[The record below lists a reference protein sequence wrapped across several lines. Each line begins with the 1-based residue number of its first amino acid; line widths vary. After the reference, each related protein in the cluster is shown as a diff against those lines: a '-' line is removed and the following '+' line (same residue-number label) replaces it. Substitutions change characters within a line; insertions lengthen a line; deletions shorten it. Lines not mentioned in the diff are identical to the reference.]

1 MKSYLLAIM
10 KSHLSKSKTAAKKSV
25 SVFLAILMLLS
36 CWVFF
41 APEAEAVDSSGSYT
55 WRIKIDCNDAFTGK
69 DGTYTVY
76 VKSNNGT
83 TNGTSVTGSVGA
95 GGGTCFD
102 DGSTG
107 YIPGEGGTTT
117 SNGFPYQCY
126 VYVYKD
132 SGPSSCAKTD
142 GQYWAE
148 LQIKDGDGNWQ
159 TVGTKT
165 QSNKC
170 SGHGKVS
177 VTTGA
182 LASTSSLWPK
192 PNSVSWVSTEAND
205 TKDLSLSASQNV
217 SRTMNFNVFDQ
228 YGVRMS
234 STALTNLGKTPSA
247 TVSGSKFGTVGT
259 STGSNIYYSISSA
272 NAASYSITVT
282 AKTAARG
289 TDFDYQTI
297 SVNPTCNGKS
307 AGARSFKLYDPIYT
321 FSFDANDPNS
331 SDTAN
336 ANASISPNTGKSKYY
351 YNYLTAEEIPSSGSR
366 TGYEFIAMYS
376 PAKSP
381 SYAATKPTPGST
393 TGYTGQLTTS
403 TPIAS
408 SKTWYAAWWAKNV
421 TVTLVDNMGNVLKT
435 FTGKYDKLANYLDND
450 WPTEVEFKRNTET
463 GTFDYTFNGHWKV
476 IEAKKFLANGT
487 QAEYQGVYGTDS
499 QSFTLKGDTVFQAQY
514 DKTKS
519 SYSVKFY
526 GETGNVLRA
535 DSYVYRDQ
543 PVQPTTSKATDN
555 YFTYT
560 FKGWHRVLD
569 GEQKTGYI
577 VNKDGY
583 LSTSATSDAADLV
596 DGKKVMV
603 GTVDDFTVRSD
614 AEYVPVFEKTY
625 NEYTVTFKYK
635 TATGDDAVSNNEG
648 KTYHF
653 GDALNLPELPKPT
666 KPTEPVSYTFGGY
679 RFPLVDWTKNNA
691 AIGSTAL
698 PATLN
703 DSVTTHATKNVTY
716 EAVYG
721 SGIPAEYDV
730 TFTFIQADGTETT
743 VPYIINHNAPVTAPV
758 VPQTYRDDDYE
769 YTFAGWKDQDGVG
782 LVTPAY
788 KDAFYVAQYT
798 SKKLYTVSF
807 INEGAAFGESA
818 KYVAGDTII
827 MPVGTPAKAADKT
840 AWQYTFKNWVDE
852 NGTAVTVM
860 PENDLVLYADYTPSY
875 IEYTINFV
883 WKDSDG
889 NDVTDTKTYH
899 YRDAV
904 TIPKLD
910 ELDQTT
916 YKDDTYTYT
925 FKAWDKDVA
934 KHCTGE
940 GEMSED
946 GKTAVLTYTA
956 TYRREYNY
964 YTVTWMKESGTVDGE
979 IQYGDYMTDAFL
991 YNEKVRIPTVA
1002 PDSVQKPS
1010 NPAYSMVLDH
1020 WAYKDE
1026 NGNLV
1031 AIDRD
1036 TRITGSITFYP
1047 VYKEAAKVCTVN
1059 LYNDD
1064 GTQLVQVIKVAYNTD
1079 LATYKGL
1086 SIPKKVYNDDTH
1098 FRFTGWVDK
1107 TTGTPVTVI
1116 TDDCDLKATYQQEA
1130 HTYDPVVADKLPT
1143 FFEKGIGSKTCTE
1156 CGKVV
1161 TNVAIDMLP
1170 DAVAPT
1176 AKLFIKDAVIESGAE
1191 VPTDALLV
1199 APKNNLIVATVDT
1212 ADTSEYND
1220 AGKGIGT
1227 GKIEYF
1233 VTAGNTPVAFESIT
1247 GWKTRFDYDT
1257 YVAELQSEG
1266 LTAEE
1271 IALAMS
1277 EFEANATA
1285 YVGDLSGETAFPDI
1299 VKDGETFIFYA
1310 KITDRQGGEAGIGG
1324 NVCYVRSQPLTYDA
1338 TAAEITLT
1346 GDGNGMSKFCTDV
1359 AVSVSEDNELVS
1371 VTVDGEPQTLSADG
1385 KGASFV
1391 INTKGFHQ
1399 IVATDVAGNVTV
1411 KNIEILGSHNEKS
1424 YVTAATCTEKGT
1436 TITYCTVCG
1445 KETKE
1450 PVVVPELGHDFIE
1463 VDKVEKTCTDNGYTL
1478 YRCTRCGITEK
1489 RDIVKDDGNHKYGE
1503 PVVSTKATCTAKG
1516 KKYSVCSVCGEYK
1529 YESIP
1534 VDPTAH
1540 RWYRGV
1546 VTKPTCTE
1554 EGYTMHTC
1562 KYCGTTEMV
1571 EGSTTEA
1578 LGHEPSGKWV
1588 VITEASCAGYDEET
1602 KTGGTVG
1609 ERVQYCKRDGAA
1621 DCNHVVQ
1628 VSEPIPVPNHMW
1640 KFIKAVEPTTEADGY
1655 TEYRCQSCNAVK
1667 IVPGDPKLVEH
1678 SVTFMVDGEVYK
1690 TITKIAGESV
1700 TVEDPTKAAD
1710 KTYKYSFLRWEDADG
1725 KKVDLPVAVDAEKDI
1740 VLNAVFA
1747 ETQIN
1752 YTYIFYTKAKTE
1764 PFEYVQFKKVGYL
1777 KYDEA
1782 AEAQEFAGPADYED
1796 EGASYKFVGWVVKG
1810 TAPVFDVTDAD
1821 GNVITKG
1828 NVSKSIK
1835 ISEVDFDANNTAE
1848 FEAVFE
1854 KIVKKVNVTYAYDL
1868 TSGTYIYTKEIN
1880 YGDKVENINTFIP
1893 EEIMNTVKKD
1903 ADDVFHYTFKEWKVR
1918 EGIESLQSVTKN
1930 TLALAVFTANEHDF
1944 KNVEGAG
1951 HYKAPTCTEDGY
1963 QDTKCECG
1971 KVFKKILPATGHT
1984 WSTTPDEN
1992 GQVECSVCGEKKDYD
2007 AKFTVTF
2014 YNENG
2019 STIKKLS
2026 DIKWN
2031 EDIKD
2036 KIPTNVTKESDDR
2049 YDYKFS
2055 HWYVK
2060 GDETKTKVEVAT
2072 VVKAD
2077 AEYVAAFTATAR
2089 KYKVIYRVEGSTAAL
2104 QVTEVEYG
2112 AALPAYKGAT
2122 PVNDKY
2128 DDYQHFVFDDWS
2140 KSAADFPDG
2149 VTGDVVITAVFTRE
2163 GHQIVSVSRKN
2174 ATCTEPM
2181 KETFKCEKC
2190 GYGYVVTSGKALGH
2204 KWVLVESV
2212 DPTESTEGYELYK
2225 CDRAGC
2231 DETYKKVL
2239 PPKTYIYFTVI
2250 VVDQDGNPVQG
2261 ATVTI
2266 FDGTKFVA
2274 SGSTDA
2280 HGKVIFKVEE
2290 AKKYRVVVEYNKQH
2304 IEGYI
2309 TVNPDG
2315 STEGGSIGVKV
2326 THCSCTCHRDG
2337 IWPAIFR
2344 FFHKIIKM
2352 IVGHFVCCGNPDA
2365 RYGS

>member
-1 MKSYLLAIM
+1 MKKYFKKGLSLIM
-10 KSHLSKSKTAAKKSV
+10 AA
-25 SVFLAILMLLS
+25 LMLLS

-41 APEAEAVDSSGSYT
+41 APEAEAVNSGTYYWRVRVDSGNNTGGWDKGAWVVYGKPNNGKGSETTLSSFSQYVNFKDTGRIIKSGSSTSFPTKVTFTYSFGGGMT
-55 WRIKIDCNDAFTGK
+55 WREMK
-69 DGTYTVY
+69 GTAYLDV
-76 VKSNNGT
+76 SGNNSSWT
-83 TNGTSVTGSVGA
+83 QVGSVDLGA
-95 GGGTCFD
+95 
-102 DGSTG
+102 
-107 YIPGEGGTTT
+107 
-117 SNGFPYQCY
+117 
-126 VYVYKD
+126 K
-132 SGPSSCAKTD
+132 SSAFSAAK
-142 GQYWAE
+142 
-148 LQIKDGDGNWQ
+148 
-159 TVGTKT
+159 GTKT
-165 QSNKC
+165 ITGGNYPKAS
-170 SGHGKVS
+170 S
-177 VTTGA
+177 VVFDQAPGAVTVPKTGTETTSMQTH
-182 LASTSSLWPK
+182 L
-192 PNSVSWVSTEAND
+192 N
-205 TKDLSLSASQNV
+205 
-217 SRTMNFNVFDQ
+217 DQ
-228 YGVRMS
+228 YGVRVYS
-234 STALTNLGKTPSA
+234 SASTYSKTYSLSSNRNSITGVSCAAGSTTTGYDPWTISVDNSAKLTGYDTNTISA
-247 TVSGSKFGTVGT
+247 TVSYTFNGATV
-259 STGSNIYYSISSA
+259 SA
-272 NAASYSITVT
+272 Y
-282 AKTAARG
+282 KTFVL
-289 TDFDYQTI
+289 TDPQ
-297 SVNPTCNGKS
+297 
-307 AGARSFKLYDPIYT
+307 YT
-321 FSFDANDPNS
+321 FSFDANGGNSITPNAAI
-331 SDTAN
+331 T
-336 ANASISPNTGKSKYY
+336 KYY
-351 YNYLTAEEIPSSGSR
+351 YNKLSGEQIPSSGVR
-366 TGYEFIAMYS
+366 PGYEFIGMYGS
-376 PAKSP
+376 PILRYDATTAP
-381 SYAATKPTPGST
+381 SASSIS
-393 TGYTGQLTTS
+393 GQLTTS
-403 TPIAS
+403 TPIEGN
-408 SKTWYAAWWAKNV
+408 KTWYAAWWAKDVN
-421 TVTLVDNMGNVLKT
+421 VTLVDNMGNVLKT
-435 FTGKYDKLANYLDND
+435 FKSKYDQVASFLDSD
-450 WPTEVEFKRNTET
+450 WPQDVPFKRISET

-476 IEAKKFLANGT
+476 VDAKQYLANGT
-487 QAEYQGVYGTDS
+487 QSELQGVYGEDS
-499 QSFTLKGDTVFQAQY
+499 TSFLLKGDTVFQAQY

-519 SYSVKFY
+519 SYSVKFF

-543 PVQPTTSKATDN
+543 PTQPTTSKATDN

-583 LSTSATSDAADLV
+583 LSTSATSDEADLT
-596 DGKKVMV
+596 DGQKTYIGLVS
-603 GTVDDFTVRSD
+603 DFTVRSD

-653 GDALNLPELPKPT
+653 GDTLNLPA
-666 KPTEPVSYTFGGY
+666 VSDSYTKGGY
-679 RFPLVDWTKNNA
+679 RYPLTNWKKNGTA
-691 AIGSTAL
+691 TGSTAL
-698 PATLN
+698 PGTL
-703 DSVTTHATKNVTY
+703 DTTVTSHAAKTVTY

-721 SGIPAEYDV
+721 SGIPAEYDIS
-730 TFTFIQADGTETT
+730 FTYIQADGTETT
-743 VPYIINHNAPVTAPV
+743 ESMKVNHDGAVNAPVP
-758 VPQTYRDDDYE
+758 PSTYRDEENE
-769 YTFAGWKDQDGVG
+769 YTFVKWLDQDGAEFKS
-782 LVTPAY
+782 PAY
-788 KDAFYVAQYT
+788 KDAQYVAQYT

-807 INEGAAFGESA
+807 INEGESFGESA

-827 MPVGTPAKAADKT
+827 MPVETPAKAADKT

-883 WKDSDG
+883 WKDNDG

-904 TIPKLD
+904 TIPDLD
-910 ELDQTT
+910 ELGQTT
-916 YKDDTYTYT
+916 YKDATYKYT

-946 GKTAVLTYTA
+946 GKTAALTYTA

-964 YTVTWMKESGTVDGE
+964 YTVDWKKETGTVDGKL
-979 IQYGDYMTDAFL
+979 QYESYMTDAFL
-991 YNEKVRIPTVA
+991 YNEKVRIPTVP

-1064 GTQLVQVIKVAYNTD
+1064 GTQLVQVLKVAYNTD
-1079 LATYKGL
+1079 LTTYKGL
-1086 SIPKKVYNDDTH
+1086 SIPKKAYSDDTH

-1130 HTYDPVVADKLPT
+1130 HTYGEVAADKLPT

-1161 TNVAIDMLP
+1161 SDVAIDMLP
-1170 DAVAPT
+1170 DSVAPT
-1176 AKLFIKDAVIESGAE
+1176 AKLFVKDAVTESGAE
-1191 VPTDALLV
+1191 VTTDALLV
-1199 APKNNLIVATVDT
+1199 APKNNLIVATVDS
-1212 ADTSEYND
+1212 AETSKYNE

-1233 VTAGNTPVAFESIT
+1233 VTAGSTPVAFESIT

-1257 YVAELQSEG
+1257 YVAALQSKG

-1285 YVGDLSGETAFPDI
+1285 YVGDLSGESAFPDI

-1310 KITDRQGGEAGIGG
+1310 KITDRQGGEDGIGG

-1338 TAAEITLT
+1338 SAAEITLT
-1346 GDGNGMSKFCTDV
+1346 GDGNGMSKFCTEV
-1359 AVSVSEDNELVS
+1359 AVSVSEDNGLVS
-1371 VTVDGEPQTLSADG
+1371 VTVDGEPQTLSDDG

-1436 TITYCTVCG
+1436 TRTYCTVCG

-1450 PVVVPELGHDFIE
+1450 PVEVPALGHNFIE
-1463 VDKVEKTCTDNGYTL
+1463 VDKVEKTCTDDGYTL

-1489 RDIVKDDGNHKYGE
+1489 RDIVKADGNHKFGD
-1503 PVVSTKATCTAKG
+1503 PAVSKKATCTAEG
-1516 KKYSVCSVCGEYK
+1516 EKYSVCSVCGEYK

-1554 EGYTMHTC
+1554 AGYTMHTC

-1571 EGSTTEA
+1571 EGSTTDP

-1602 KTGGTVG
+1602 KTGGTAG

-1640 KFIKAVEPTTEADGY
+1640 KFIKAVEPTTEAAGY
-1655 TEYRCQSCNAVK
+1655 TEYECQSCKAVK
-1667 IVPGDPKLVEH
+1667 TVPGDPKLVEH
-1678 SVTFMVDGEVYK
+1678 SVTFMVDGEVYQ
-1690 TITKIAGESV
+1690 TVTKVAGESV
-1700 TVEDPTKAAD
+1700 TVDDPTKAAD

-1752 YTYIFYTKAKTE
+1752 YTYVFYSKAKTE
-1764 PFEYVQFKKVGYL
+1764 PFDSVQFKKVGYL

-1828 NVSKSIK
+1828 NVLKSIK
-1835 ISEVDFDANNTAE
+1835 ISEVAFDANNTAE

-1903 ADDVFHYTFKEWKVR
+1903 ADEAFHYTFKEWKVR
-1918 EGIESLQSVTKN
+1918 EGIESLKSVTKN

-2036 KIPTNVTKESDDR
+2036 KIPTKVTKESDDR
-2049 YDYKFS
+2049 YDYTFS
-2055 HWYVK
+2055 YWYVK

-2077 AEYVAAFTATAR
+2077 AEYVAAFKATAR

-2140 KSAADFPDG
+2140 KSASDFPDG

-2163 GHQIVSVSRKN
+2163 GHQMASVSRKN

-2190 GYGYVVTSGKALGH
+2190 GYGYVTTSGKALGH

-2212 DPTESTEGYELYK
+2212 DPTDKTEGYELYK
-2225 CDRAGC
+2225 CERAGC

-2274 SGSTDA
+2274 SGTTDA

-2304 IEGYI
+2304 IEGDI

-2326 THCSCTCHRDG
+2326 THCSCTCHRNG
-2337 IWPAIFR
+2337 VWPAIFR

>member
-1 MKSYLLAIM
+1 M
-10 KSHLSKSKTAAKKSV
+10 AA
-25 SVFLAILMLLS
+25 LMLLS

-41 APEAEAVDSSGSYT
+41 APEAEAVDSGDYSVKLYANVTDDADYNTET
-55 WRIKIDCNDAFTGK
+55 WTIYGK
-69 DGTYTVY
+69 A
-76 VKSNNGT
+76 NNGKGSESSFAT
-83 TNGTSVTGSVGA
+83 AGKKTSGASGVVT
-95 GGGTCFD
+95 
-102 DGSTG
+102 
-107 YIPGEGGTTT
+107 IWEGTT
-117 SNGFPYQCY
+117 SKFPTKITLYHYAQIN
-126 VYVYKD
+126 VGERTFD
-132 SGPSSCAKTD
+132 
-142 GQYWAE
+142 AE
-148 LQIKDGDGNWQ
+148 IFLQIKNKNGNYQ
-159 TVGTKT
+159 
-165 QSNKC
+165 NI
-170 SGHGKVS
+170 
-177 VTTGA
+177 
-182 LASTSSLWPK
+182 P
-192 PNSVSWVSTEAND
+192 
-205 TKDLSLSASQNV
+205 LSASVVRDKYGTQSV
-217 SRTMNFNVFDQ
+217 SGQKIHWDTDGTGFMGSNGKSRGTFTFTVKNSSDYPKADSVVFDQAPGAVTVPKTSTETKPTTTMRTHLNDQ
-228 YGVRMS
+228 YGVRVS
-234 STALTNLGKTPSA
+234 SSA
-247 TVSGSKFGTVGT
+247 TGYSKSVSLT
-259 STGSNIYYSISSA
+259 SNIKSTTGITCAAGTTTTDYDPWTITVANSA
-272 NAASYSITVT
+272 KLTGYDDNTITATASYTFNGLT
-282 AKTAARG
+282 KTASKTFKV
-289 TDFDYQTI
+289 TDPQ
-297 SVNPTCNGKS
+297 
-307 AGARSFKLYDPIYT
+307 YT
-321 FSFDANDPNS
+321 FSFDKNGGE
-331 SDTAN
+331 
-336 ANASISPNTGKSKYY
+336 SISPSTEITKYY
-351 YNYLTAEEIPSSGSR
+351 YNKLSDEQIPSSGVR
-366 TGYEFIAMYS
+366 PGYEFIAMYGDE
-376 PAKSP
+376 KV
-381 SYAATKPTPGST
+381 SYDETKPTPGTT
-393 TGYTGQLTTS
+393 TGFTGQLTNT
-403 TPIAS
+403 TPIEGD
-408 SKTWYAAWWAKNV
+408 KIWYAAWWAKNV
-421 TVTLVDNMGNVLKT
+421 KVTFVDNMGNVVNSEGKVDANSS
-435 FTGKYDKLANYLDND
+435 FTGKYDQKFGYGGVTI
-450 WPTEVEFKRNTET
+450 PTAPEYKSNKPGSFEYEFK
-463 GTFDYTFNGHWKV
+463 GWKV
-476 IEAKKFLANGT
+476 LDAN
-487 QAEYQGVYGTDS
+487 EYVADGSQIKSEGAYGTS
-499 QSFTLKGDTVFQAQY
+499 IGNYILKGDTVFQAVY
-514 DKTKS
+514 GIKSTIPYNITFWNNDGKTGDTKP
-519 SYSVKFY
+519 YNY
-526 GETGNVLRA
+526 GTTIT
-535 DSYVYRDQ
+535 Q
-543 PVQPTTSKATDN
+543 PSPAPTMAADN
-555 YFTYT
+555 YFNYT
-560 FKGWHRVLD
+560 FKGWHKVEYKTDKFGNYIIENGKYVPAD
-569 GEQKTGYI
+569 GEQKNAYI
-577 VNKDGY
+577 VNKNGY
-583 LSTSATSDAADLV
+583 LSTSATSDEADAV
-596 DGKKVMV
+596 NRYVSVAEDE
-603 GTVDDFTVRSD
+603 DFTVRSD

-625 NEYTVTFKYK
+625 NEYTVTFKYR
-635 TATGDDAVSNNEG
+635 TATGDEVVSNNEG

-653 GDALNLPELPKPT
+653 GDALNLPEVP
-666 KPTEPVSYTFGGY
+666 ESYTSGGY
-679 RFPLVDWTKNNA
+679 RYSLTNWNKNGTA
-691 AIGSTAL
+691 TGSTAL
-698 PATLN
+698 PADLK
-703 DSVTTHATKNVTY
+703 SVTTHDTKTVTY

-721 SGIPAEYDV
+721 AGIPAEYDV

-743 VPYIINHNAPVTAPV
+743 VPYKINHNAQVTAPV

-769 YTFAGWKDQDGVG
+769 YTFTGGWKDQDGVG
-782 LVTPAY
+782 LVSPAY
-788 KDAFYVAQYT
+788 KDAQYVAQYT

-807 INEGAAFGESA
+807 MNEGESFGESA
-818 KYVAGDTII
+818 KYVAGQTIALPAEI
-827 MPVGTPAKAADKT
+827 PAKAADKT

-883 WKDSDG
+883 WKDNDG

-925 FKAWDKDVA
+925 FKAWDKDVS

-1107 TTGTPVTVI
+1107 TTGDSVAVI
-1116 TDDCDLKATYQQEA
+1116 TDDCDLKATYREEE
-1130 HTYDPVVADKLPT
+1130 HTYGEVAADKLPT

-1176 AKLFIKDAVIESGAE
+1176 AKLFIKDAVTESGAE

-1233 VTAGNTPVAFESIT
+1233 VTAGNTPVDFDSIN

-1257 YVAELQSEG
+1257 YVAALQAEG

-1310 KITDRQGGEAGIGG
+1310 KITDRQGGEDGIGG

-1436 TITYCTVCG
+1436 TRTYCTVCG

-1450 PVVVPELGHDFIE
+1450 PVVVPELGHSFIE
-1463 VDKVEKTCTDNGYTL
+1463 VDKVEKTCTDDGYTL
-1478 YRCTRCGITEK
+1478 YRCTRCGITDK
-1489 RDIVKDDGNHKYGE
+1489 RDPVKADGNHKYGD
-1503 PVVSTKATCTAKG
+1503 PVVSKKATCTTEG
-1516 KKYSVCSVCGEYK
+1516 EKYSVCSVCGEYK

-1546 VTKPTCTE
+1546 VTKPTCTK

-1562 KYCGTTEMV
+1562 KYCGTPEMV

-1602 KTGGTVG
+1602 KTGGTAG

-1655 TEYRCQSCNAVK
+1655 TEYECQSCKAVK
-1667 IVPGDPKLVEH
+1667 TVPGDPKLVEH
-1678 SVTFMVDGEVYK
+1678 SVTFMVDGKVYQ
-1690 TITKIAGESV
+1690 TVTKVAGESV
-1700 TVEDPTKAAD
+1700 TVDDPTKAAD
-1710 KTYKYSFLRWEDADG
+1710 KTYKYSFLRWEDTDG

-1752 YTYIFYTKAKTE
+1752 YTYIFNTKAKTE
-1764 PFEYVQFKKVGYL
+1764 PFEDVQFKKVGYL

-1810 TAPVFDVTDAD
+1810 NAPVFDVTDAD

-1828 NVSKSIK
+1828 NVLKSIK
-1835 ISEVDFDANNTAE
+1835 ISEVAFDANNTAE

-1903 ADDVFHYTFKEWKVR
+1903 ADEAFHYTFKEWKVR
-1918 EGIESLQSVTKN
+1918 EGIESLKSVTKN

-2036 KIPTNVTKESDDR
+2036 KIPTKVTKESDDR
-2049 YDYKFS
+2049 YDYTFS
-2055 HWYVK
+2055 YWYVK

-2140 KSAADFPDG
+2140 KSASDFPDG

-2163 GHQIVSVSRKN
+2163 GHQPVSVSRKN

-2190 GYGYVVTSGKALGH
+2190 GYGYVTTSGKALGH

-2212 DPTESTEGYELYK
+2212 DPTDKTEGYELYK

-2239 PPKTYIYFTVI
+2239 PPKSYIYFTVT

-2290 AKKYRVVVEYNKQH
+2290 AKKYRVVVEYNDQH
-2304 IEGYI
+2304 IEGDI

-2326 THCSCTCHRDG
+2326 THCSCTCHRNG
-2337 IWPAIFR
+2337 VWPAIFR

>member
-1 MKSYLLAIM
+1 M
-10 KSHLSKSKTAAKKSV
+10 AA
-25 SVFLAILMLLS
+25 LMLMS

-41 APEAEAVDSSGSYT
+41 APTKAEAASAGSYKWKVT
-55 WRIKIDCNDAFTGK
+55 LYVEENYDWKHDAQYISVGY
-69 DGTYTVY
+69 YT
-76 VKSNNGT
+76 NNGYG
-83 TNGTSVTGSVGA
+83 TNWQYDNESRFWVEKNQYENDKANYSFEGWSKGFPTRVRLSTMRNNNKVWNANYRCILYVDKGGTWVEIANSGKVTG
-95 GGGTCFD
+95 
-102 DGSTG
+102 
-107 YIPGEGGTTT
+107 I
-117 SNGFPYQCY
+117 
-126 VYVYKD
+126 KR
-132 SGPSSCAKTD
+132 K
-142 GQYWAE
+142 QY
-148 LQIKDGDGNWQ
+148 L
-159 TVGTKT
+159 
-165 QSNKC
+165 
-170 SGHGKVS
+170 
-177 VTTGA
+177 
-182 LASTSSLWPK
+182 
-192 PNSVSWVSTEAND
+192 
-205 TKDLSLSASQNV
+205 KDLSVGDCSANNPNWPKATSISFSASDQAVDIPTWGSSNWEKTV
-217 SRTMNFNVFDQ
+217 TATVKDQ
-228 YGVRMS
+228 YGVNWYQAPAS
-234 STALTNLGKTPSA
+234 WSI
-247 TVSGSKFGTVGT
+247 GTT
-259 STGSNIYYSISSA
+259 
-272 NAASYSITVT
+272 
-282 AKTAARG
+282 TAANQG
-289 TDFDYQTI
+289 
-297 SVNPTCNGKS
+297 
-307 AGARSFKLYDPIYT
+307 YT
-321 FSFDANDPNS
+321 G
-331 SDTAN
+331 
-336 ANASISPNTGKSKYY
+336 ASISNSGEADSTKLTIEPKAQTANKSTDGYQKDLYLKATRGNASGTVKFTLNNPTYTWTYNDNNPNSNASVVINRSNGTTYTGTYSEVQRYYYLPKLYPTNATRVGYNFFGFYSEKNPISYTKDTDSFNPSGTKLNTDSVPNTVATGKD
-351 YNYLTAEEIPSSGSR
+351 NPPLT
-366 TGYEFIAMYS
+366 Y
-376 PAKSP
+376 
-381 SYAATKPTPGST
+381 
-393 TGYTGQLTTS
+393 
-403 TPIAS
+403 
-408 SKTWYAAWWAKNV
+408 YAAWRAKDVN
-421 TVTLVDNMGNVLKT
+421 VTLVDNMGNVLKT
-435 FTGKYDKLANYLDND
+435 FKSKYDKVASYLDSD
-450 WPTEVEFKRNTET
+450 WPQDVPFKRISET

-476 IEAKKFLANGT
+476 VDAKQYLANGT
-487 QAEYQGVYGTDS
+487 QSELQGVYGEDS
-499 QSFTLKGDTVFQAQY
+499 TSFLLKGDTVFQAQY

-519 SYSVKFY
+519 SYSVKFF

-543 PVQPTTSKATDN
+543 PTQPTTSKAADN

-560 FKGWHRVLD
+560 FKGWHLADKDTGVN
-569 GEQKTGYI
+569 GGYI

-583 LSTSATSDAADLV
+583 LSTSATSDEADLT
-596 DGKKVMV
+596 DGQKTYIGLVS
-603 GTVDDFTVRSD
+603 DFTVRSD

-653 GDALNLPELPKPT
+653 GDTLKLPA
-666 KPTEPVSYTFGGY
+666 VSDSYTKGGY
-679 RFPLVDWTKNNA
+679 RYPLTNWKKNGTA
-691 AIGSTAL
+691 TGSTAL
-698 PATLN
+698 PGTL
-703 DSVTTHATKNVTY
+703 DTSVTTHAAKTVTY

-721 SGIPAEYDV
+721 SGIPAEYDIS
-730 TFTFIQADGTETT
+730 FTYIQADGTETT
-743 VPYIINHNAPVTAPV
+743 ESMKVNHDGAVNAPVP
-758 VPQTYRDDDYE
+758 PSTYRDEENE
-769 YTFAGWKDQDGVG
+769 YTFVKWLDQDGAEFKS
-782 LVTPAY
+782 PAY
-788 KDAFYVAQYT
+788 KDAQYGAQYT

-807 INEGAAFGESA
+807 INEGESFGESA

-827 MPVGTPAKAADKT
+827 LPVETPAKAADKT

-883 WKDSDG
+883 WKDNDG

-904 TIPKLD
+904 TIPDLD
-910 ELDQTT
+910 ELGQTT
-916 YKDDTYTYT
+916 YKDATYKYT

-964 YTVTWMKESGTVDGE
+964 YTVTWMKETGTVDGKL
-979 IQYGDYMTDAFL
+979 QYESYMTDAFL
-991 YNEKVRIPTVA
+991 YNEKVRIPTVP

-1064 GTQLVQVIKVAYNTD
+1064 GTQLVQVLKVAYNTD
-1079 LATYKGL
+1079 LTTYKGL
-1086 SIPKKVYNDDTH
+1086 SIPKKAYSDDTH

-1116 TDDCDLKATYQQEA
+1116 TDDCDLKATYQQEE
-1130 HTYDPVVADKLPT
+1130 HTYGEVAADKLPT
-1143 FFEKGIGSKTCTE
+1143 FFEKGIGSMTCTE

-1161 TNVAIDMLP
+1161 SDVAIDMLP
-1170 DAVAPT
+1170 DSVAPT
-1176 AKLFIKDAVIESGAE
+1176 AKLFVKDAVTESGAE
-1191 VPTDALLV
+1191 VTTDALLV
-1199 APKNNLIVATVDT
+1199 APKNNLIVATVDS
-1212 ADTSEYND
+1212 AETSKYND
-1220 AGKGIGT
+1220 GGKGIGT

-1233 VTAGNTPVAFESIT
+1233 VTAGSTPVAFESIT

-1257 YVAELQSEG
+1257 YVAALQSKG

-1285 YVGDLSGETAFPDI
+1285 YVGDLSGESAFPDI

-1310 KITDRQGGEAGIGG
+1310 KITDRQGGEDGIGG

-1346 GDGNGMSKFCTDV
+1346 GDGNGMSKFCTEV
-1359 AVSVSEDNELVS
+1359 AVSVSEDNGLVS
-1371 VTVDGEPQTLSADG
+1371 VTVDGEPQTLSDDG

-1436 TITYCTVCG
+1436 TKTYCTVCG

-1450 PVVVPELGHDFIE
+1450 PIEVPELGHSFIE
-1463 VDKVEKTCTDNGYTL
+1463 VDKVEKTCTDDGYTL

-1489 RDIVKDDGNHKYGE
+1489 RDIVKADGNHKYGD
-1503 PVVSTKATCTAKG
+1503 PVVSKKATCTTKG
-1516 KKYSVCSVCGEYK
+1516 EKYSVCSVCGEYK

-1546 VTKPTCTE
+1546 VTKPTCTK

-1562 KYCGTTEMV
+1562 KYCDTTEMV
-1571 EGSTTEA
+1571 EGSTTDP

-1602 KTGGTVG
+1602 KTGGTAG

-1640 KFIKAVEPTTEADGY
+1640 KFIKAVESTTEADGY
-1655 TEYRCQSCNAVK
+1655 TEYECQSCKAVK
-1667 IVPGDPKLVEH
+1667 TVPGDPKLVEH
-1678 SVTFMVDGEVYK
+1678 SVTFMVDGKVYQ
-1690 TITKIAGESV
+1690 TVTKVAGESV
-1700 TVEDPTKAAD
+1700 TVDDPTKAAD

-1752 YTYIFYTKAKTE
+1752 YTYVFYSKAKTE
-1764 PFEYVQFKKVGYL
+1764 PFDSVQFKKVGYL

-1810 TAPVFDVTDAD
+1810 NAPVFDVTDAD

-1828 NVSKSIK
+1828 NVLKSIK
-1835 ISEVDFDANNTAE
+1835 ISEVAFDANNTAE

-1903 ADDVFHYTFKEWKVR
+1903 ADEAFHYTFKEWKVR
-1918 EGIESLQSVTKN
+1918 EGIESLKSVTKN

-2019 STIKKLS
+2019 STIKKIS

-2036 KIPTNVTKESDDR
+2036 KIPTKVTKESDDR
-2049 YDYKFS
+2049 YDYTFS
-2055 HWYVK
+2055 YWYVK

-2112 AALPAYKGAT
+2112 AALPEYKGAT

-2140 KSAADFPDG
+2140 KSASDFPDG

-2163 GHQIVSVSRKN
+2163 GHQPVSVSRKN

-2190 GYGYVVTSGKALGH
+2190 GYGYVTTSGKALGH

-2212 DPTESTEGYELYK
+2212 DPTDKTEGYELYK
-2225 CDRAGC
+2225 CERAGC

-2290 AKKYRVVVEYNKQH
+2290 AKKYRVVVEYNDQH
-2304 IEGYI
+2304 IEGDI

-2326 THCSCTCHRDG
+2326 THCSCTCHRNG
-2337 IWPAIFR
+2337 VWPAIFR

>member
-1 MKSYLLAIM
+1 M
-10 KSHLSKSKTAAKKSV
+10 AA
-25 SVFLAILMLLS
+25 LMLLS

-41 APEAEAVDSSGSYT
+41 APTKAEAATAGSYQWKVT
-55 WRIKIDCNDAFTGK
+55 LYVEEDYDWKHDAQYISVGYYTNNGYGTNWQYDNESRFYVRENQYENDKANYSFE
-69 DGTYTVY
+69 GTSKGFPTRVRLSTMKNKNRVWNANYRCILY
-76 VKSNNGT
+76 VKKGSTWVELANSGKVTGIKRGKYLKDLSVGDCTSNN
-83 TNGTSVTGSVGA
+83 
-95 GGGTCFD
+95 
-102 DGSTG
+102 
-107 YIPGEGGTTT
+107 
-117 SNGFPYQCY
+117 SN
-126 VYVYKD
+126 
-132 SGPSSCAKTD
+132 
-142 GQYWAE
+142 
-148 LQIKDGDGNWQ
+148 
-159 TVGTKT
+159 
-165 QSNKC
+165 
-170 SGHGKVS
+170 
-177 VTTGA
+177 
-182 LASTSSLWPK
+182 WPK
-192 PNSVSWVSTEAND
+192 PAALN
-205 TKDLSLSASQNV
+205 LSASKTSLNISQWGNSNV
-217 SRTMNFNVFDQ
+217 TSTISGTVVDQ
-228 YGVRMS
+228 YGVSWYEDPQSYSVNYTGASLSKTGSAASTVLTVTPDAQTANKSTSSYKKNCTVSSSYTHS
-234 STALTNLGKTPSA
+234 STKVKVTNSI
-247 TVSGSKFGTVGT
+247 
-259 STGSNIYYSISSA
+259 NIELVNPEYTWTYYSNNPNTDSSVTVTKKDGDTWTDA
-272 NAASYSITVT
+272 TTTGKYTENIRYYYLPTIYPTNATRVGYTFKGFYSTKNAASYATNESSFKPNGTKFSVTNTV
-282 AKTAARG
+282 A
-289 TDFDYQTI
+289 
-297 SVNPTCNGKS
+297 NGK
-307 AGARSFKLYDPIYT
+307 DNP
-321 FSFDANDPNS
+321 P
-331 SDTAN
+331 
-336 ANASISPNTGKSKYY
+336 
-351 YNYLTAEEIPSSGSR
+351 LT
-366 TGYEFIAMYS
+366 Y
-376 PAKSP
+376 
-381 SYAATKPTPGST
+381 
-393 TGYTGQLTTS
+393 
-403 TPIAS
+403 
-408 SKTWYAAWWAKNV
+408 YAAWWAKNV
-421 TVTLVDNMGNVLKT
+421 NVTFVDNMGNVLPETDPKT
-435 FTGKYDKLANYLDND
+435 YVGKYDKTVEESGIT
-450 WPTEVEFKRNTET
+450 PPEEPEFKRGES
-463 GTFDYTFNGHWKV
+463 GSFNYKFVGWKV
-476 IEAKKFLANGT
+476 IEAKQFNADGD
-487 QAEYQGVYGTDS
+487 QVEYQGVYGTS
-499 QSFTLKGDTVFQAQY
+499 IGNFILKGDTVFQAMY
-514 DKTKS
+514 AIDSGVPYNIT
-519 SYSVKFY
+519 FY
-526 GETGNVLRA
+526 ENDGTGEVEK
-535 DSYVYRDQ
+535 YKYRDQ
-543 PVQPTTSKATDN
+543 LTQPEREKDADN

-560 FKGWHRVLD
+560 FKGWHKIEYKTDEYGDYIKDGNGNYVYAD
-569 GEQKTGYI
+569 GEQKNAYI
-577 VNKDGY
+577 VNKNGY
-583 LSTSATSDAADLV
+583 LSTSASSDEADAVNRFVSVAADE
-596 DGKKVMV
+596 
-603 GTVDDFTVRSD
+603 DFTVRSD

-625 NEYTVTFKYK
+625 NEYTVTFNYRKENG
-635 TATGDDAVSNNEG
+635 GDSVSDNGNQ
-648 KTYHF
+648 TYHF
-653 GDALNLPELPKPT
+653 GDTLIPPT
-666 KPTEPVSYTFGGY
+666 VSDSYNKDGY
-679 RFPLVDWTKNNA
+679 SYSLINWKKNDT
-691 AIGSTAL
+691 AIGLTAL
-698 PATLN
+698 PTVL
-703 DSVTTHATKNVTY
+703 DESVTDHTTKNVTY
-716 EAVYG
+716 EAVYSEVG
-721 SGIPAEYDV
+721 TPAVYDIS
-730 TFTFIQADGTETT
+730 FTYIKADGTETT
-743 VPYIINHNAPVTAPV
+743 ESMKVNHGGEVTAPV
-758 VPQTYRDDDYE
+758 PPSTYRDEENE
-769 YTFAGWKDQDGVG
+769 YTFVKWLDQDG
-782 LVTPAY
+782 AEFKSRADKRAEY
-788 KDAFYVAQYT
+788 DAQYT

-807 INEGAAFGESA
+807 INEGESFGESA

-827 MPVGTPAKAADKT
+827 MPVETPAKAADKT

-883 WKDSDG
+883 WKDNDG

-904 TIPKLD
+904 TIPNLE
-910 ELDQTT
+910 ELGQTT
-916 YKDDTYTYT
+916 YKDATYKYT

-946 GKTAVLTYTA
+946 GKTAALTYTA

-1107 TTGTPVTVI
+1107 TTGDSVAVI
-1116 TDDCDLKATYQQEA
+1116 TDDCDLKATYREEE
-1130 HTYDPVVADKLPT
+1130 HTYGEVAADKLPT
-1143 FFEKGIGSKTCTE
+1143 FFAKGIGAKTCTE
-1156 CGKVV
+1156 CGKEV
-1161 TNVAIDMLP
+1161 TNVEIDMLP
-1170 DAVAPT
+1170 DTVSPT
-1176 AKLFIKDAVIESGAE
+1176 AKLFVKDAVTESGAE

-1199 APKNNLIVATVDT
+1199 APKNNLIVATVDS
-1212 ADTSEYND
+1212 AQTSEYNE

-1233 VTAGNTPVAFESIT
+1233 VTAGSTPVAFDSIT
-1247 GWKTRFDYDT
+1247 DWKTRFDYDT
-1257 YVAELQSEG
+1257 YVAELKKDG
-1266 LTAEE
+1266 LTDEE

-1285 YVGDLSGETAFPDI
+1285 YVGDLSGESAFPDI

-1436 TITYCTVCG
+1436 TRTYCTVCG

-1450 PVVVPELGHDFIE
+1450 PVEVPALGHNFIE
-1463 VDKVEKTCTDNGYTL
+1463 VDKVEKTCTDDGYTL

-1489 RDIVKDDGNHKYGE
+1489 RDIVKADGNHKYGD
-1503 PVVSTKATCTAKG
+1503 PVVSNKATCTTKG
-1516 KKYSVCSVCGEYK
+1516 EKYSVCSVCGDYD

-1546 VTKPTCTE
+1546 VTKPTCTQ

-1562 KYCGTTEMV
+1562 KYCGITEMV

-1640 KFIKAVEPTTEADGY
+1640 KFIKAVEPTTEAGGY
-1655 TEYRCQSCNAVK
+1655 TEYECQSCKAVK
-1667 IVPGDPKLVEH
+1667 TVPGDPKLVEH
-1678 SVTFMVDGEVYK
+1678 SVTFMVDGEVYQ
-1690 TITKIAGESV
+1690 TVTKVAGESV
-1700 TVEDPTKAAD
+1700 TVDDPTKAAD

-1752 YTYIFYTKAKTE
+1752 YTYVFYSKAKTE
-1764 PFEYVQFKKVGYL
+1764 PFDSVQFKKVGYL

-1835 ISEVDFDANNTAE
+1835 ISEVAFDANNTAE

-1903 ADDVFHYTFKEWKVR
+1903 ADEAFHYTFKEWKVR
-1918 EGIESLQSVTKN
+1918 EGIESLKSVTKN

-2036 KIPTNVTKESDDR
+2036 KIPTKVTKESDDR
-2049 YDYKFS
+2049 YDYTFS
-2055 HWYVK
+2055 YWYVK

-2077 AEYVAAFTATAR
+2077 AEYVAAFKATAR

-2140 KSAADFPDG
+2140 KSASDFPDG

-2163 GHQIVSVSRKN
+2163 GHQPVSVSRKN

-2190 GYGYVVTSGKALGH
+2190 GYGYVTTSGKALGH

-2212 DPTESTEGYELYK
+2212 DPTDKTEGYELYK

-2290 AKKYRVVVEYNKQH
+2290 AKKYRVVVEYNDQH
-2304 IEGYI
+2304 IEGDL

-2326 THCSCTCHRDG
+2326 THCSCTCHRNG
-2337 IWPAIFR
+2337 VWPAIFR

>member
-1 MKSYLLAIM
+1 M
-10 KSHLSKSKTAAKKSV
+10 
-25 SVFLAILMLLS
+25 
-36 CWVFF
+36 
-41 APEAEAVDSSGSYT
+41 
-55 WRIKIDCNDAFTGK
+55 
-69 DGTYTVY
+69 
-76 VKSNNGT
+76 
-83 TNGTSVTGSVGA
+83 
-95 GGGTCFD
+95 
-102 DGSTG
+102 
-107 YIPGEGGTTT
+107 IP
-117 SNGFPYQCY
+117 
-126 VYVYKD
+126 
-132 SGPSSCAKTD
+132 
-142 GQYWAE
+142 
-148 LQIKDGDGNWQ
+148 
-159 TVGTKT
+159 
-165 QSNKC
+165 
-170 SGHGKVS
+170 
-177 VTTGA
+177 
-182 LASTSSLWPK
+182 
-192 PNSVSWVSTEAND
+192 
-205 TKDLSLSASQNV
+205 
-217 SRTMNFNVFDQ
+217 
-228 YGVRMS
+228 
-234 STALTNLGKTPSA
+234 
-247 TVSGSKFGTVGT
+247 
-259 STGSNIYYSISSA
+259 
-272 NAASYSITVT
+272 
-282 AKTAARG
+282 
-289 TDFDYQTI
+289 
-297 SVNPTCNGKS
+297 
-307 AGARSFKLYDPIYT
+307 
-321 FSFDANDPNS
+321 
-331 SDTAN
+331 
-336 ANASISPNTGKSKYY
+336 
-351 YNYLTAEEIPSSGSR
+351 
-366 TGYEFIAMYS
+366 
-376 PAKSP
+376 
-381 SYAATKPTPGST
+381 
-393 TGYTGQLTTS
+393 
-403 TPIAS
+403 
-408 SKTWYAAWWAKNV
+408 
-421 TVTLVDNMGNVLKT
+421 
-435 FTGKYDKLANYLDND
+435 
-450 WPTEVEFKRNTET
+450 
-463 GTFDYTFNGHWKV
+463 
-476 IEAKKFLANGT
+476 
-487 QAEYQGVYGTDS
+487 
-499 QSFTLKGDTVFQAQY
+499 
-514 DKTKS
+514 
-519 SYSVKFY
+519 
-526 GETGNVLRA
+526 
-535 DSYVYRDQ
+535 
-543 PVQPTTSKATDN
+543 
-555 YFTYT
+555 
-560 FKGWHRVLD
+560 
-569 GEQKTGYI
+569 
-577 VNKDGY
+577 
-583 LSTSATSDAADLV
+583 
-596 DGKKVMV
+596 
-603 GTVDDFTVRSD
+603 
-614 AEYVPVFEKTY
+614 
-625 NEYTVTFKYK
+625 
-635 TATGDDAVSNNEG
+635 DAVS
-648 KTYHF
+648 
-653 GDALNLPELPKPT
+653 
-666 KPTEPVSYTFGGY
+666 
-679 RFPLVDWTKNNA
+679 
-691 AIGSTAL
+691 
-698 PATLN
+698 
-703 DSVTTHATKNVTY
+703 
-716 EAVYG
+716 
-721 SGIPAEYDV
+721 
-730 TFTFIQADGTETT
+730 
-743 VPYIINHNAPVTAPV
+743 
-758 VPQTYRDDDYE
+758 
-769 YTFAGWKDQDGVG
+769 
-782 LVTPAY
+782 
-788 KDAFYVAQYT
+788 
-798 SKKLYTVSF
+798 
-807 INEGAAFGESA
+807 
-818 KYVAGDTII
+818 
-827 MPVGTPAKAADKT
+827 
-840 AWQYTFKNWVDE
+840 
-852 NGTAVTVM
+852 
-860 PENDLVLYADYTPSY
+860 
-875 IEYTINFV
+875 
-883 WKDSDG
+883 
-889 NDVTDTKTYH
+889 
-899 YRDAV
+899 
-904 TIPKLD
+904 
-910 ELDQTT
+910 
-916 YKDDTYTYT
+916 
-925 FKAWDKDVA
+925 
-934 KHCTGE
+934 
-940 GEMSED
+940 
-946 GKTAVLTYTA
+946 
-956 TYRREYNY
+956 
-964 YTVTWMKESGTVDGE
+964 
-979 IQYGDYMTDAFL
+979 
-991 YNEKVRIPTVA
+991 
-1002 PDSVQKPS
+1002 
-1010 NPAYSMVLDH
+1010 
-1020 WAYKDE
+1020 
-1026 NGNLV
+1026 
-1031 AIDRD
+1031 
-1036 TRITGSITFYP
+1036 
-1047 VYKEAAKVCTVN
+1047 
-1059 LYNDD
+1059 
-1064 GTQLVQVIKVAYNTD
+1064 
-1079 LATYKGL
+1079 
-1086 SIPKKVYNDDTH
+1086 
-1098 FRFTGWVDK
+1098 
-1107 TTGTPVTVI
+1107 
-1116 TDDCDLKATYQQEA
+1116 
-1130 HTYDPVVADKLPT
+1130 
-1143 FFEKGIGSKTCTE
+1143 
-1156 CGKVV
+1156 
-1161 TNVAIDMLP
+1161 
-1170 DAVAPT
+1170 PT
-1176 AKLFIKDAVIESGAE
+1176 AKLFIKDAVTESDAE

-1233 VTAGNTPVAFESIT
+1233 VTAGNTPIDFDSIT
-1247 GWKTRFDYDT
+1247 DWKTRFDYDT
-1257 YVAELQSEG
+1257 YVAELKKDG
-1266 LTAEE
+1266 LTDEE

-1285 YVGDLSGETAFPDI
+1285 YVGDLANDTDFADI

-1436 TITYCTVCG
+1436 TRTYCTVCG

-1463 VDKVEKTCTDNGYTL
+1463 VDKVEKTCTDDGYTL

-1489 RDIVKDDGNHKYGE
+1489 RDIVKADGNHKYGD
-1503 PVVSTKATCTAKG
+1503 PVVSKKATCTTEG
-1516 KKYSVCSVCGEYK
+1516 EKYSVCSVCGEYK

-1546 VTKPTCTE
+1546 VTKPTCTK

-1562 KYCGTTEMV
+1562 KYCGITEMV

-1588 VITEASCAGYDEET
+1588 VITEASCNGYNEET

-1678 SVTFMVDGEVYK
+1678 SVTFKVDGEVYK

-1752 YTYIFYTKAKTE
+1752 YTYIFNTKAKTE

-1835 ISEVDFDANNTAE
+1835 ISEVAFDANNTAE

-2163 GHQIVSVSRKN
+2163 GHQPVSVSRKN

-2190 GYGYVVTSGKALGH
+2190 GYGYVATSGKALGH

-2274 SGSTDA
+2274 SGTTDA

-2304 IEGYI
+2304 IEGDI

>member
-1 MKSYLLAIM
+1 MKKYFR
-10 KSHLSKSKTAAKKSV
+10 KSLSLMMAA
-25 SVFLAILMLLS
+25 LMLLS

-41 APEAEAVDSSGSYT
+41 APEAEAVDAGNY
-55 WRIKIDCNDAFTGK
+55 WIKFYAVVSDGGDGQYFRWNLYGK
-69 DGTYTVY
+69 N
-76 VKSNNGT
+76 NNGT
-83 TNGTSVTGSVGA
+83 GTQAQIGSQVNQLLKDNDKTYTIFETTSSRFPTQIKAEYYNKVVWPGMRTMSAKLHLLVGTSSSSYSEVSISASCTSSGGSGSASASGNSISFDCRGKTVKYTIDVDSSSYPKANTVEMTQPGNVTA
-95 GGGTCFD
+95 PKTGT
-102 DGSTG
+102 
-107 YIPGEGGTTT
+107 ETT
-117 SNGFPYQCY
+117 SFTSY
-126 VYVYKD
+126 VK
-132 SGPSSCAKTD
+132 
-142 GQYWAE
+142 
-148 LQIKDGDGNWQ
+148 
-159 TVGTKT
+159 
-165 QSNKC
+165 
-170 SGHGKVS
+170 
-177 VTTGA
+177 
-182 LASTSSLWPK
+182 
-192 PNSVSWVSTEAND
+192 
-205 TKDLSLSASQNV
+205 
-217 SRTMNFNVFDQ
+217 DQ
-228 YGVRMS
+228 YGVVIGSS
-234 STALTNLGKTPSA
+234 STGYSKSVSLSSDNDSTTGISA
-247 TVSGSKFGTVGT
+247 AYGTT
-259 STGSNIYYSISSA
+259 TASN
-272 NAASYSITVT
+272 
-282 AKTAARG
+282 
-289 TDFDYQTI
+289 DPCTI
-297 SVNPTCNGKS
+297 SVTNAAKLTDYDTNTITATASYTFNGATKTAS
-307 AGARSFKLYDPIYT
+307 KKFTVTDPQYT
-321 FSFDANDPNS
+321 FSFDANGGN
-331 SDTAN
+331 
-336 ANASISPNTGKSKYY
+336 SISPSTAITKYY
-351 YNYLTAEEIPSSGSR
+351 YNKLTSDEIPSSGVR
-366 TGYEFIAMYS
+366 PGYEFIGMYGS
-376 PAKSP
+376 KVLR
-381 SYAATKPTPGST
+381 YDATKPAASSIS
-393 TGYTGQLTTS
+393 GQLTNT
-403 TPIAS
+403 TPITGD
-408 SKTWYAAWWAKNV
+408 KTWYAAWWAKPV
-421 TVTLVDNMGNVLKT
+421 TVTLVDNMGTVLGKT
-435 FTGKYDKLANYLDND
+435 FESKYDQKANYLYKD
-450 WPTEVEFKRNTET
+450 WPADVEFKRNTET
-463 GTFDYTFNGHWKV
+463 GTFKYKFNGQWKV
-476 IEAKKFLANGT
+476 IDAKKFLADGT
-487 QAEYQGVYGTDS
+487 QVEYQGAYGTNSDS
-499 QSFTLKGDTVFQAQY
+499 FDLKGDTVFQAQF
-514 DKTKS
+514 DIEKN
-519 SYSVKFY
+519 SYNVKFY
-526 GETGNVLRA
+526 GETGNILS
-535 DSYVYRDQ
+535 DTDYVYREQ
-543 PVQPTTSKATDN
+543 PTQPTTSKATDN

-560 FKGWHRVLD
+560 FKGWHRVLE

-583 LSTSATSDAADLV
+583 LSTSATSDEADLV
-596 DGKKVMV
+596 DGKRVLV

-653 GDALNLPELPKPT
+653 GDTLNLPT
-666 KPTEPVSYTFGGY
+666 VSDSYTKGGY
-679 RFPLVDWTKNNA
+679 RYPLTNWKKNGT

-698 PATLN
+698 PAVLDT
-703 DSVTTHATKNVTY
+703 SVTSKDAKTVTY

-827 MPVGTPAKAADKT
+827 MPVETPTKAADKT

-899 YRDAV
+899 YRDEVA
-904 TIPKLD
+904 IPNLE
-910 ELDQTT
+910 ELGQTT
-916 YKDDTYTYT
+916 YKDATYKYT
-925 FKAWDKDVA
+925 FKAWDKDVS

-946 GKTAVLTYTA
+946 GKTAALTYTA

-964 YTVTWMKESGTVDGE
+964 YTVTWMKETGKVDGE

-1079 LATYKGL
+1079 LATYKGV
-1086 SIPKKVYNDDTH
+1086 SIPKKAYTDGTH
-1098 FRFTGWVDK
+1098 FRFNGWVDK
-1107 TTGTPVTVI
+1107 TTDAPVTVI

-1176 AKLFIKDAVIESGAE
+1176 AKLFIKDAVTESGAE

-1199 APKNNLIVATVDT
+1199 APKNNLIVATVDS
-1212 ADTSEYND
+1212 AQTSEYNE

-1233 VTAGNTPVAFESIT
+1233 VTAGDTPVAFESIT

-1257 YVAELQSEG
+1257 YVAALQVEG

-1285 YVGDLSGETAFPDI
+1285 YVGDLADETAFPDI
-1299 VKDGETFIFYA
+1299 VKDGKTFIFYA

-1338 TAAEITLT
+1338 TAPEIVLT

-1359 AVSVSEDNELVS
+1359 EVSVSEDNELVS
-1371 VTVDGEPQTLSADG
+1371 VTVDGEPQALSDDG

-1391 INTKGFHQ
+1391 INTKGFYQ
-1399 IVATDVAGNVTV
+1399 IVATDIAGNVTV
-1411 KNIEILGSHNEKS
+1411 KNIEIPGSHNEKS
-1424 YVTAATCTEKGT
+1424 YVTAATCTVKGT
-1436 TITYCTVCG
+1436 TRTYCTVCG

-1463 VDKVEKTCTDNGYTL
+1463 VDKVEKTCTDDGYTL

-1489 RDIVKDDGNHKYGE
+1489 RDIVKADGNHKYGE
-1503 PVVSTKATCTAKG
+1503 PVVSKKATCTAEG
-1516 KKYSVCSVCGEYK
+1516 EKYSVCSVCGEYK

-1628 VSEPIPVPNHMW
+1628 VSEIIPVPNHMW

-1678 SVTFMVDGEVYK
+1678 SVTFMVDGAVYQ
-1690 TITKIAGESV
+1690 TITKVAGESV

-1752 YTYIFYTKAKTE
+1752 YTYIFNTKAKTE

-1810 TAPVFDVTDAD
+1810 TAPVFDVTDAE

-1835 ISEVDFDANNTAE
+1835 ISEVTFDSNNTAE
-1848 FEAVFE
+1848 FVAVFE

-1971 KVFKKILPATGHT
+1971 KVFKKILPATGHI

-2163 GHQIVSVSRKN
+2163 GHQIVSISRKN

-2280 HGKVIFKVEE
+2280 HGKVVFKVEE

-2304 IEGYI
+2304 IEGDI

>member
-1 MKSYLLAIM
+1 M
-10 KSHLSKSKTAAKKSV
+10 AA
-25 SVFLAILMLLS
+25 LMLLS

-41 APEAEAVDSSGSYT
+41 APEAEAVNSEQYWYKCYIHADNGADGAGADFKLQGRKNNGQGTLGTIYTSSGVPKSNGSDYYVSYGYT
-55 WRIKIDCNDAFTGK
+55 DYFPTNFEWHYWNAARVGRKFSGFILLYVGK
-69 DGTYTVY
+69 DEESAMKNRIY
-76 VKSNNGT
+76 
-83 TNGTSVTGSVGA
+83 
-95 GGGTCFD
+95 FD
-102 DGSTG
+102 ISATRNSSYGNCSASDQTM
-107 YIPGEGGTTT
+107 TF
-117 SNGFPYQCY
+117 SNGFNWYYRDLDVTFKGTVRSTYYP
-126 VYVYKD
+126 KA
-132 SGPSSCAKTD
+132 SSVVFDQAPGAVTVPKT
-142 GQYWAE
+142 
-148 LQIKDGDGNWQ
+148 
-159 TVGTKT
+159 GTA
-165 QSNKC
+165 
-170 SGHGKVS
+170 
-177 VTTGA
+177 TT
-182 LASTSSLWPK
+182 SM
-192 PNSVSWVSTEAND
+192 
-205 TKDLSLSASQNV
+205 
-217 SRTMNFNVFDQ
+217 RTHLNDQ
-228 YGVRMS
+228 YGVR
-234 STALTNLGKTPSA
+234 
-247 TVSGSKFGTVGT
+247 VS
-259 STGSNIYYSISSA
+259 SSA
-272 NAASYSITVT
+272 STYSKSVSLTSNRDSTTGISCAAGTTTTTYDPWTITVDNSAKLTGYDDNTITATASYTFNKVT
-282 AKTAARG
+282 KTASKTFVV
-289 TDFDYQTI
+289 TDPQ
-297 SVNPTCNGKS
+297 
-307 AGARSFKLYDPIYT
+307 YT
-321 FSFDANDPNS
+321 FSFDKNGGD
-331 SDTAN
+331 
-336 ANASISPNTGKSKYY
+336 SISPSTAITKYY
-351 YNYLTAEEIPSSGSR
+351 YNYLTAEEIPSSGVR
-366 TGYEFIAMYS
+366 PGYEFIAMYGD
-376 PAKSP
+376 KKLN
-381 SYAATKPTPGST
+381 YDVTKPTPGST
-393 TGYTGQLTTS
+393 TGFTGQLTNT
-403 TPIAS
+403 TPIEGD
-408 SKTWYAAWWAKNV
+408 KTWYAAWWAKPV

-435 FTGKYDKLANYLDND
+435 FKSKYDQKANYLDKD

-583 LSTSATSDAADLV
+583 LSTSATSDEADLV
-596 DGKKVMV
+596 DGKRVLV

-653 GDALNLPELPKPT
+653 GDTLNLPT
-666 KPTEPVSYTFGGY
+666 VSDSYTKGGY
-679 RFPLVDWTKNNA
+679 RYPLTNWNKNGTA
-691 AIGSTAL
+691 TGSTAL
-698 PATLN
+698 PAVLDT
-703 DSVTTHATKNVTY
+703 SVTSKDAKTVTY

-721 SGIPAEYDV
+721 AGIPAEYDIS
-730 TFTFIQADGTETT
+730 FTYIQADGTETT
-743 VPYIINHNAPVTAPV
+743 ESMKVNHDNAVTAPV
-758 VPQTYRDDDYE
+758 PPSTYRDEENE
-769 YTFAGWKDQDGVG
+769 YTFSKWLDQDGAEFKS
-782 LVTPAY
+782 PAY
-788 KDAFYVAQYT
+788 KDAQYVAQYT

-807 INEGAAFGESA
+807 INEGESFA
-818 KYVAGDTII
+818 ESVKYVAGDTII
-827 MPVGTPAKAADKT
+827 MPVGTPTKAADKT

-883 WKDSDG
+883 WKDNDG

-904 TIPKLD
+904 TIPNLE
-910 ELDQTT
+910 ELGQTT
-916 YKDDTYTYT
+916 YKDATYKYT

-934 KHCTGE
+934 KHCIGE

-946 GKTAVLTYTA
+946 GKTAALTYTA

-964 YTVTWMKESGTVDGE
+964 YTVTWMKETGTVGGE
-979 IQYGDYMTDAFL
+979 LQYESYMTDAFL
-991 YNEKVRIPTVA
+991 YNERVRIPTVA

-1285 YVGDLSGETAFPDI
+1285 YVGDLANDTDFADI
-1299 VKDGETFIFYA
+1299 VKDGKTFIFYA
-1310 KITDRQGGEAGIGG
+1310 KITDRQGGDAGIGG

-1338 TAAEITLT
+1338 TAAEIVLT

-1359 AVSVSEDNELVS
+1359 AVSVSEDNRLVS
-1371 VTVDGEPQTLSADG
+1371 VTVDGEPQALSADG

-1399 IVATDVAGNVTV
+1399 IVATDIAGNVTV

-1436 TITYCTVCG
+1436 TRTYCTVCG

-1463 VDKVEKTCTDNGYTL
+1463 VDKVEKTCTDDGYTL

-1489 RDIVKDDGNHKYGE
+1489 RDIVKADGNHKYGE
-1503 PVVSTKATCTAKG
+1503 PVVSKKATCTAEG
-1516 KKYSVCSVCGEYK
+1516 EKYSVCSVCGKYK

-1621 DCNHVVQ
+1621 DCDCVVQ
-1628 VSEPIPVPNHMW
+1628 LTETIPVPNHMW
-1640 KFIKAVEPTTEADGY
+1640 KLIKAVEPTTEADGY

-1678 SVTFMVDGEVYK
+1678 SVTFKVDGEVYK

-1752 YTYIFYTKAKTE
+1752 YTYIFNTKAKTE

-1835 ISEVDFDANNTAE
+1835 ISEVTFDSNNTAE
-1848 FEAVFE
+1848 FVAVFE

-1944 KNVEGAG
+1944 KNVEGEG

-1992 GQVECSVCGEKKDYD
+1992 GQVECLICGEKKDYD

-2089 KYKVIYRVEGSTAAL
+2089 KYKVIYRVEGSTEAL

-2112 AALPAYKGAT
+2112 AALPEYKGAT

-2304 IEGYI
+2304 IEGDI

>member
-1 MKSYLLAIM
+1 M
-10 KSHLSKSKTAAKKSV
+10 AA
-25 SVFLAILMLLS
+25 LMLLS

-41 APEAEAVDSSGSYT
+41 APEAEAVDAGTNYTVVVSATITDADDEIDGWQAKINYNKALNGGTGTSTADGGSKNGSGESNQTWTANCSGFPTSISWSWTHGRKNHLNSNTGFSATISVTVNGVTVSSSGNVSST
-55 WRIKIDCNDAFTGK
+55 AKKAAF
-69 DGTYTVY
+69 
-76 VKSNNGT
+76 
-83 TNGTSVTGSVGA
+83 GS
-95 GGGTCFD
+95 
-102 DGSTG
+102 GSDSHTA
-107 YIPGEGGTTT
+107 TTT
-117 SNGFPYQCY
+117 INSSSYP
-126 VYVYKD
+126 KAD
-132 SGPSSCAKTD
+132 SVVFDQAPGAVTVPKT
-142 GQYWAE
+142 
-148 LQIKDGDGNWQ
+148 
-159 TVGTKT
+159 
-165 QSNKC
+165 
-170 SGHGKVS
+170 
-177 VTTGA
+177 
-182 LASTSSLWPK
+182 
-192 PNSVSWVSTEAND
+192 STE
-205 TKDLSLSASQNV
+205 TKPTTTM
-217 SRTMNFNVFDQ
+217 RTHLNDQ
-228 YGVRMS
+228 YGVRVS
-234 STALTNLGKTPSA
+234 SSA
-247 TVSGSKFGTVGT
+247 TGYSKSVSLT
-259 STGSNIYYSISSA
+259 SNIKSTTGITC
-272 NAASYSITVT
+272 AAGTTTTDYDPWTITVANSAKLTDYDTNTIT
-282 AKTAARG
+282 AKVSYKFNGVTKTASKTFTV
-289 TDFDYQTI
+289 TDPQ
-297 SVNPTCNGKS
+297 
-307 AGARSFKLYDPIYT
+307 YT
-321 FSFDANDPNS
+321 FSFDKNGGKLIDPS
-331 SDTAN
+331 TE
-336 ANASISPNTGKSKYY
+336 ITKYY
-351 YNYLTAEEIPSSGSR
+351 YNKLSDEQIPSRGSR
-366 TGYEFIAMYS
+366 TGYEFIAMYGD
-376 PAKSP
+376 AKEN
-381 SYAATKPTPGST
+381 YDVTKPTPGTT
-393 TGYTGQLTTS
+393 TGFTGQLTTS
-403 TPIAS
+403 TPIQGD
-408 SKTWYAAWWAKNV
+408 KTYYAAWWAKDVN
-421 TVTLVDNMGNVLKT
+421 VTLVDNMGNVLKT
-435 FTGKYDKLANYLDND
+435 FTGKYDKKANFLDSD
-450 WPTEVEFKRNTET
+450 WPTDVEFKRNTET
-463 GTFDYTFNGHWKV
+463 GTFDYTFSGWKV
-476 IEAKKFLANGT
+476 LDAKQYNADGT
-487 QAEYQGVYGTDS
+487 QSELQGAYGTDEN
-499 QSFTLKGDTVFQAQY
+499 FVLKGDTTFQAQFSI
-514 DKTKS
+514 KKH
-519 SYSVKFY
+519 SYKVKFY
-526 GETGNVLRA
+526 GETGNTLSEKN
-535 DSYVYRDQ
+535 DYVYRDQ
-543 PVQPTTSKATDN
+543 PTQPTTSKTADN

-583 LSTSATSDAADLV
+583 LSTSKESDAADLV
-596 DGKKVMV
+596 DGKRVLV

-625 NEYTVTFKYK
+625 NEYTVTFKYR
-635 TATGDDAVSNNEG
+635 TATGDEVVSNNEG

-653 GDALNLPELPKPT
+653 GDALNLPEVP
-666 KPTEPVSYTFGGY
+666 ESYTSGGY
-679 RFPLVDWTKNNA
+679 RYSLTNWNKNGTA
-691 AIGSTAL
+691 TGSTAL
-698 PATLN
+698 PADLK
-703 DSVTTHATKNVTY
+703 SVTTHDTKTVTY

-721 SGIPAEYDV
+721 AGIPAEYDV

-743 VPYIINHNAPVTAPV
+743 VPYKINHNAQVTAPV

-769 YTFAGWKDQDGVG
+769 YTFTGGWKDQDGVG
-782 LVTPAY
+782 LVSPAY
-788 KDAFYVAQYT
+788 KDAQYVAQYT

-807 INEGAAFGESA
+807 MNEGESFGESA
-818 KYVAGDTII
+818 KYVAGQTIALPAEI
-827 MPVGTPAKAADKT
+827 PAKAADKT

-883 WKDSDG
+883 WKDNDG

-925 FKAWDKDVA
+925 FKAWDKDVS

-1130 HTYDPVVADKLPT
+1130 HTYGEVAADKLPT

-1161 TNVAIDMLP
+1161 SDVAIDMLP
-1170 DAVAPT
+1170 DSVAPT
-1176 AKLFIKDAVIESGAE
+1176 AKLFVKDAVTESGAE
-1191 VPTDALLV
+1191 VTTDALLV
-1199 APKNNLIVATVDT
+1199 APKNNLIVATVDS
-1212 ADTSEYND
+1212 AETSKYNE

-1233 VTAGNTPVAFESIT
+1233 VTAGSTPVAFESIT

-1257 YVAELQSEG
+1257 YVAALQSKG

-1285 YVGDLSGETAFPDI
+1285 YVGDLSGESAFPDI

-1310 KITDRQGGEAGIGG
+1310 KITDRQGGEDGIGG

-1338 TAAEITLT
+1338 SAAEITLT
-1346 GDGNGMSKFCTDV
+1346 GDGNGMSKFCTEV
-1359 AVSVSEDNELVS
+1359 AVSVSEDNGLVS
-1371 VTVDGEPQTLSADG
+1371 VTVDGEPQTLSDDG

-1436 TITYCTVCG
+1436 TRTYCTVCG

-1450 PVVVPELGHDFIE
+1450 PVEVPALGHNFIE
-1463 VDKVEKTCTDNGYTL
+1463 VDKVEKTCTDDGYTL

-1489 RDIVKDDGNHKYGE
+1489 RDIVKADGNHKFGD
-1503 PVVSTKATCTAKG
+1503 PAVSKKATCTAEG
-1516 KKYSVCSVCGEYK
+1516 EKYSVCSVCGEYK

-1546 VTKPTCTE
+1546 VTKPTCTK

-1602 KTGGTVG
+1602 KTGGTAG

-1640 KFIKAVEPTTEADGY
+1640 KHLRTVEATTEADGY
-1655 TEYRCQSCNAVK
+1655 NEYECQSCKAVK

-1678 SVTFMVDGEVYK
+1678 SVTFMVDGEVYQ
-1690 TITKIAGESV
+1690 TVTKVAGESV
-1700 TVEDPTKAAD
+1700 TVDDPTKAAD

-1752 YTYIFYTKAKTE
+1752 YTYVFYSKAKTE
-1764 PFEYVQFKKVGYL
+1764 PFDSVQFKKVGYL

-1835 ISEVDFDANNTAE
+1835 ISEVAFDANNTAE

-1903 ADDVFHYTFKEWKVR
+1903 ADEAFHYTFKEWKVR
-1918 EGIESLQSVTKN
+1918 EGIESLKSVTKN

-2019 STIKKLS
+2019 ATIKKIS

-2036 KIPTNVTKESDDR
+2036 KIPTKVTKESDDR

-2055 HWYVK
+2055 YWYVK

-2077 AEYVAAFTATAR
+2077 AEYVAAFKATAR

-2140 KSAADFPDG
+2140 KSASDFPDG

-2163 GHQIVSVSRKN
+2163 GHQPVSVSRKN

-2190 GYGYVVTSGKALGH
+2190 GYGYVTTSGKALGH

-2212 DPTESTEGYELYK
+2212 DPTDKTEGYELYK

-2239 PPKTYIYFTVI
+2239 PPKSYIYFTVT

-2290 AKKYRVVVEYNKQH
+2290 AKKYRVVVEYNDQH
-2304 IEGYI
+2304 IEGDL

-2326 THCSCTCHRDG
+2326 THCSCTCHRNG
-2337 IWPAIFR
+2337 VWPAIFR